1 MATHTAPARART
13 ATTTTITITTAAVVA
28 ALMALAGCGADGSDV
43 PVVAPPTTATAS
55 ASSTAGPAETVP
67 VAVTNPAT
75 ATATGVTVTVI
86 AIDNTFRPQG
96 TQARVGDTVTFTNKG
111 KNDHDVL
118 PQEGTAWG
126 VHIAGF
132 HPGDTY
138 SYVFTEPGEYPFFCS
153 IHGTNLKG
161 MVGTITV
168 SG

>member
-1 MATHTAPARART
+1 MARHTAPARAR
-13 ATTTTITITTAAVVA
+13 IGIITAAFVA
-28 ALMALAGCGADGSDV
+28 GLIALAGCGADGSDV
-43 PVVAPPTTATAS
+43 PVVAPPTTATPS
-55 ASSTAGPAETVP
+55 ASSTAGPPETVP

-75 ATATGVTVTVI
+75 VTTTGVTVNVI
-86 AIDNTFRPQG
+86 AIDNTFRAQD
-96 TQARVGDTVTFTNKG
+96 TQAKVGDTVTFTNKG

-138 SYVFTEPGEYPFFCS
+138 RYVFTEPGEYPFFCS

>member
-1 MATHTAPARART
+1 MATHTEPARARIS
-13 ATTTTITITTAAVVA
+13 TITAAVVA
-28 ALMALAGCGADGSDV
+28 SLIALAGCGADGSDV
-43 PVVAPPTTATAS
+43 PVVAAPKYATAS
-55 ASSTAGPAETVP
+55 ASSTKGPPETVP
-67 VAVTNPAT
+67 VTVTNPPT
-75 ATATGVTVTVI
+75 VTTTGVTVNVI
-86 AIDNTFRPQG
+86 AIDNTFRPQA

-138 SYVFTEPGEYPFFCS
+138 RYVFTEPGEYPFFCS